1 MRRTIGRQVFETGN
15 IVFILALCALMVY
28 PFLFVLAA
36 SLSSGTVVAQGMVGI
51 IPRGL
56 NFRAYAEVLKFGNIW
71 VGYRNTIM
79 YTAAGTA
86 LNLALTI
93 AGAYPL
99 SRKKFRARRVFTF
112 FIAVTMFFSGGLI
125 PTYLV
130 MRGYRLLNTFWVMI
144 LPGAIST
151 WNLVIMRTFFQS
163 IPGELEESGI
173 IDGCN
178 DIQVLLKIILPLSL
192 PSVMTIGMFYAVGHW
207 NAWFNAFIYLHD
219 HAKFPVQLWL
229 RMIVLQNQVN
239 DIVSTNV
246 VLDANQENL
255 VSETIKYAVI
265 IVAALPI
272 LCIYPFIQKFF
283 VKGVMV
289 GSIKG

>member
-1 MRRTIGRQVFETGN
+1 MRRSMGRRVFETGN
-15 IVFILALCALMVY
+15 IIFIIALCILMVY

-71 VGYRNTIM
+71 VGYRNTLM

-99 SRKKFRARRVFTF
+99 SRKKFRARRVFTIF
-112 FIAVTMFFSGGLI
+112 I

-130 MRGYRLLNTFWVMI
+130 MRSYHLLNTFWVMI

-219 HAKFPVQLWL
+219 HSKFPVQLWL